1 MGLDITGLG
10 AAFDF
15 GSKIIEKIW
24 PNPADREKAKI
35 ELFKLQQ
42 QGEFKQL
49 DAMLEAGRQQ
59 AEINKVEAANAS
71 VFVAGWRPFI
81 GWICGTALAAH
92 FIAVPTFAWLARI
105 KGWPEPPEL
114 DLGDLFMLLGGM
126 LGFGGLRSFD
136 KLKGLSR

>member
-42 QGEFKQL
+42 AGEFKQL

-59 AEINKVEAANAS
+59 TEINKVEAAS
-71 VFVAGWRPFI
+71 SSLFVAGWRPLI
-81 GWICGTALAAH
+81 GWICGAALGAH
-92 FIAVPTFAWLARI
+92 FIAVPCLAWVARI

-114 DLGDLFMLLGGM
+114 DLADLLNLLLCM
-126 LGFGGLRSFD
+126 LGFGGLRSFE
-136 KLKGLSR
+136 KFKGITR